1 MPDRVLLVEDD
12 PDIAAIVKRYLKN
25 DDFEVVWCKS
35 TEEVGRLAEPGFDV
49 VLLDI
54 MLHGASGLDICAS
67 LRAQSDCPIIFV
79 SCLDDSDTIVRALEM
94 GGDDY
99 VVKPFDARVLVAR
112 IKTNMRRAG
121 SFHRDACYSEDQIC
135 PEFTLTAATRE
146 IVFPSGTRVSLT
158 PLEFQL
164 LVFLMRNPGK
174 YYPAK
179 ELYFNIWGKNSN
191 GDTRSVIVLIHGLR
205 KKIEKD
211 PSRPHLLV
219 NERGRGYAF
228 FASPQQSDNL

>member
-1 MPDRVLLVEDD
+1 MSDRVLLVEDD
-12 PDIAAIVKRYLKN
+12 SDIAAIVKRYLKD
-25 DDFEVVWCKS
+25 DDFEVVWCKDADEVERL
-35 TEEVGRLAEPGFDV
+35 EEFGFDV

-67 LRAQSDCPIIFV
+67 LRALYDCPIIFV

-99 VVKPFDARVLVAR
+99 VVKPFDARVLAAR
-112 IKTNMRRAG
+112 IKANIRRAG
-121 SFHRDACYSEDQIC
+121 SFHRDACYSEDYTC
-135 PEFTLTAATRE
+135 SDFTLEAATRE
-146 IVFPSGTRVSLT
+146 IVFGDRPRVPLT

-179 ELYFNIWGKNSN
+179 ELYFNIWGKNSY

-205 KKIEKD
+205 KKIEAD
-211 PSRPHLLV
+211 PSHPCLLV
-219 NERGRGYAF
+219 NVRGRGYAF
-228 FASPQQSDNL
+228 LNESK